1 MTSCLAE
8 TSSLQSQDG
17 RQNRRAAWPPKDV
30 LLKSQADTHLVW
42 EGKCVLGLGGSE
54 KIYLMII
61 LQIIIIF
68 TVIQNTYFIGIIHD
82 NYSQYKHTD
91 CMAVTASI
99 YHNVYHERLP
109 KTIVR

>member
-8 TSSLQSQDG
+8 TSSLRSQGG
-17 RQNRRAAWPPKDV
+17 RLNHKAAWPPKDV

-68 TVIQNTYFIGIIHD
+68 TVIQNTYLIGIIHD
-82 NYSQYKHTD
+82 SYSQCKHTD
-91 CMAVTASI
+91 HMAVIASI
-99 YHNVYHERLP
+99 YHNIYTMKGCRRLS
-109 KTIVR
+109 